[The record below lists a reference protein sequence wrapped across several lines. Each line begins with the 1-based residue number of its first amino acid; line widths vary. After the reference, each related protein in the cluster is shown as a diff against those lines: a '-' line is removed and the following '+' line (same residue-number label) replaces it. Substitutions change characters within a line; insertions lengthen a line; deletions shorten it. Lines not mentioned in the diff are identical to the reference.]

1 MEIDVHLGGEPA
13 LVPFDRLRDVALDE
27 RDLLRCTRRSN
38 RQTPEQDCQTCDKSE
53 ACPDTSR
60 IPGDLQNK
68 SGGKQRS
75 KQIGRAHAELQ
86 SLMRISYA
94 VFCLK
99 KQKQIHISTETTQQT
114 RPTN

>member
-27 RDLLRCTRRSN
+27 RDLLRCIRRSN

-75 KQIGRAHAELQ
+75 KREAGDR
-86 SLMRISYA
+86 
-94 VFCLK
+94 K
-99 KQKQIHISTETTQQT
+99 STRLNSSHQCAS
-114 RPTN
+114 RMPSSA